1 MRPLLVDLGREYRGG
16 QHQALLL
23 LQGLR
28 ERGHAPE
35 LIAVR
40 DSLLASRA
48 REIGRDPAFGGSG
61 TSPSHCFAADTPF
74 GG

>member
-1 MRPLLVDLGREYRGG
+1 VRPLIVDLGREYRGG

-40 DSLLASRA
+40 DSLLSSRA
-48 REIGRDPAFGGSG
+48 GEIGAPVHVADPNPQAGAYAPG
-61 TSPSHCFAADTPF
+61 
-74 GG
+74 